1 MAMIV
6 IFEWIGG
13 LNSVALTDSL
23 QAIVMLFA
31 FIAVPSILAR
41 NFVGWKDL
49 DPYDYP
55 RPEFYQTPTKETQWK
70 FWQFSFINFSFFT
83 LPHLMQRLYA
93 AKDLKSLKAGY
104 TAMTVA
110 NWFTMPVGCFIG
122 TVGVQILNGEEV
134 ADPFTSIMG
143 ALMDEGGFS
152 KVVGVI
158 AVTASLAAIMSTA
171 DSLLIAISQLVTVE
185 IAYPARPRASPKQM
199 AWTGRFI
206 SLLAAVIAILIG
218 ILWKDGIADMGA
230 IQFPLSMQA
239 VPAFILGL
247 YTANRKLD

>member
-1 MAMIV
+1 
-6 IFEWIGG
+6 
-13 LNSVALTDSL
+13 
-23 QAIVMLFA
+23 
-31 FIAVPSILAR
+31 
-41 NFVGWKDL
+41 
-49 DPYDYP
+49 
-55 RPEFYQTPTKETQWK
+55 
-70 FWQFSFINFSFFT
+70 
-83 LPHLMQRLYA
+83 
-93 AKDLKSLKAGY
+93 
-104 TAMTVA
+104 
-110 NWFTMPVGCFIG
+110 MPVGCFIG

-218 ILWKDGIADMGA
+218 
-230 IQFPLSMQA
+230 
-239 VPAFILGL
+239 
-247 YTANRKLD
+247 